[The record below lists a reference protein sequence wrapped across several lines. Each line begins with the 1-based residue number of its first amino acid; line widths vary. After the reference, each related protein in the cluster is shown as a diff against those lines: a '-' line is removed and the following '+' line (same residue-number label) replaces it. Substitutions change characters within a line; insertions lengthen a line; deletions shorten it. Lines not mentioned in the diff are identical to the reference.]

1 MFKKPFSFKGR
12 IRRTE
17 YGISLIIAF
26 LLFYM
31 MMELTRYLHV
41 NEITD
46 KKQNILLSL
55 LTFIIP
61 FIFLCIQGIKRSHD
75 IGNSGWWL
83 LLLPLYI
90 QFLIFQEGE
99 RESNKYGDPLKKITV
114 QPYSNKI
121 FEAPFLFSG
130 RIRRR
135 EYALTLLIVLLF
147 ALLSGMIINFTSW
160 EEDKIGVIIAMYIV
174 YTPIRVFF
182 HAQAAKR
189 CHDIGKSGWWQLVP
203 LYYMFLIFQ
212 EGDMGSNKYG
222 EDPKA
227 VVNNRVDSFSSP
239 YVSPHNNM
247 PQNDFRYEGGHNG
260 NGISEYNTQQSSQYN
275 HASQQLPY
283 TDSKKVGFQ
292 KGDNI
297 YGKKH

>member
-17 YGISLIIAF
+17 YGISLIIAL

-31 MMELTRYLHV
+31 MQGLTRSLHV
-41 NEITD
+41 REITD
-46 KKQNILLSL
+46 EKQNILLSL
-55 LTFIIP
+55 LTLIIP

-90 QFLIFQEGE
+90 QFLLFQEGE
-99 RESNKYGDPLKKITV
+99 RKSNKYGDPPKRIILRS
-114 QPYSNKI
+114 YSNKI
-121 FEAPFLFSG
+121 FKAPFLFSG

-135 EYALTLLIVLLF
+135 EYALTLLIVLSF
-147 ALLSGMIINFTSW
+147 ALLSGMILNSTSR
-160 EEDKIGVIIAMYIV
+160 EEDKIGVIIGMYIY

-182 HAQAAKR
+182 YAQAAKR

-203 LYYMFLIFQ
+203 LYYIFLIFQ

-227 VVNNRVDSFSSP
+227 FVSDRADSFSPP

-247 PQNDFRYEGGHNG
+247 PQNDFRYDGGHNG
-260 NGISEYNTQQSSQYN
+260 NGTPNYN
-275 HASQQLPY
+275 SQQPPRYSQTAQQPPY

>member
-17 YGISLIIAF
+17 YGISLIIAMLAAGLLVAISEYYRRDFNTQLMIIVIGSIFITYF
-26 LLFYM
+26 L
-31 MMELTRYLHV
+31 
-41 NEITD
+41 IA
-46 KKQNILLSL
+46 
-55 LTFIIP
+55 
-61 FIFLCIQGIKRSHD
+61 QGVKRRND
-75 IGNSGWWL
+75 IGVS
-83 LLLPLYI
+83 P
-90 QFLIFQEGE
+90 
-99 RESNKYGDPLKKITV
+99 
-114 QPYSNKI
+114 
-121 FEAPFLFSG
+121 
-130 RIRRR
+130 
-135 EYALTLLIVLLF
+135 
-147 ALLSGMIINFTSW
+147 
-160 EEDKIGVIIAMYIV
+160 
-174 YTPIRVFF
+174 
-182 HAQAAKR
+182 
-189 CHDIGKSGWWQLVP
+189 WWQAVP
-203 LYYMFLIFQ
+203 CCISFIVRT
-212 EGDMGSNKYG
+212 EGDLSPIHIFTLMFYLYFVSRPGTIGNNKYG

-227 VVNNRVDSFSSP
+227 VVNNRADSFSPP